1 MYTDMLLIEKR
12 TKSCINV
19 NMNEKYT
26 SNIPHDMYFKK
37 NCKIHPTDQRK
48 QVDRFYNST
57 II

>member
-1 MYTDMLLIEKR
+1 MLLIEKR

-37 NCKIHPTDQRK
+37 IVKYILPTSRNK
-48 QVDRFYNST
+48 
-57 II
+57 

>member
-1 MYTDMLLIEKR
+1 MLLIEKR